1 MSVEGGAA
9 PTLSASCDDMSQHE
23 GLFARG
29 GYQLLS
35 IISSLALLL
44 LWDVLVRLGVI
55 DARFFPAPSTLATT
69 LWAMAKSGELWS
81 NTEASLIRLFWGFL
95 VGASRRSASASP
107 WACRRCCAPSSSR

>member
-9 PTLSASCDDMSQHE
+9 PTLSAPRDDMSQHE

-35 IISSLALLL
+35 IISPLALLL

-55 DARFFPAPSTLATT
+55 DAR
-69 LWAMAKSGELWS
+69 
-81 NTEASLIRLFWGFL
+81 AS
-95 VGASRRSASASP
+95 SRRRARWRRRSGRWRNPASSGATP
-107 WACRRCCAPSSSR
+107 KRA